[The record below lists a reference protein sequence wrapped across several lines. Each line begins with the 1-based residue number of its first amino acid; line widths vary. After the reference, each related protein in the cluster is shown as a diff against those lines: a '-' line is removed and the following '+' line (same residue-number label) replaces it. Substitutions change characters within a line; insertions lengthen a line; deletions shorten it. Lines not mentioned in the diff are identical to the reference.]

1 MLIQKVSVFLHLSFH
16 PHYRFQILPIIV
28 SLIKLRSRSFA
39 SANDTVPTHTPSIQ
53 ETMQRLGCCVLV
65 PTYNNGGTLKKVLDG
80 ILKRTTSVIV
90 INDGATDNT
99 ADILAVYPE
108 VQQLHLPENKGKG
121 NALRHGFEKAIALG
135 FAYAITIDSDGQHYP
150 DDIPVFLEAL
160 ENSENKNI
168 LLIGAR
174 NMAQSDVPGK
184 SSFGNKF
191 SNFWFWFET
200 GKRLTDTQSGYRL
213 YPLKEIAKLRLRTPK
228 FEFEIEVIVK
238 AAWNGTSVQNIPIRI
253 SYDEEER
260 VSHFRTVPDFARIS
274 VLNTWFVIVALFYI
288 KPRNLFRKI
297 KKKGFKQFLIEN
309 VLQHNDS
316 PKKKALS
323 IALGVFIGICP
334 FWGFQTLLVFSLAV
348 FLKLNKAIAFA
359 FSNVSI
365 PPMIPFI
372 IYGSVHLGMFLT
384 GEPLSFSMDD
394 LTQNLEV
401 LQHLKTYLVGSFALA
416 LIAAVLFGSIGYA
429 VLIAKQKITVD
440 NG

>member
-1 MLIQKVSVFLHLSFH
+1 MQ
-16 PHYRFQILPIIV
+16 Q
-28 SLIKLRSRSFA
+28 LR
-39 SANDTVPTHTPSIQ
+39 
-53 ETMQRLGCCVLV
+53 CCVLV
-65 PTYNNGGTLKKVLDG
+65 PTYNNAGTLQKVLEG
-80 ILKRTTSVIV
+80 VLKRTPDIIV
-90 INDGATDNT
+90 VNDGATDT
-99 ADILAVYPE
+99 TSDILQQYP
-108 VQQLHLPENKGKG
+108 QIHQIQLPKNKGKG
-121 NALRHGFEKAIALG
+121 NALKVG
-135 FAYAITIDSDGQHYP
+135 FAKALDLGYEYAISIDSDGQHFP
-150 DDIPVFLEAL
+150 EDIPIFLETL
-160 ENSENKNI
+160 EKSETKNL

-174 NMAQSDVPGK
+174 NMDQSDVPGK

-200 GKRLTDTQSGYRL
+200 GKWLKDTQCGYRL
-213 YPLKEIAKLRLRTPK
+213 YPLKEIEKLSLRTPK

-238 AAWNGTSVQNIPIRI
+238 AAWNGTFVENVPVKI

-288 KPRNLFRKI
+288 KPRDLFRKI
-297 KKKGFKQFLIEN
+297 RKKGFKKFMIEN

-323 IALGVFIGICP
+323 IALGVFIGISP

-365 PPMIPFI
+365 PPFIPFI
-372 IYGSVHLGMFLT
+372 IYASVQLGMLLT
-384 GEPLSFSMDD
+384 GEQLSFSMDD
-394 LTQNLEV
+394 FAADFEV
-401 LQHLKTYLVGSFALA
+401 LKHLKTYVLGSFALA
-416 LIAAVLFGSIGYA
+416 AITAILFGFIGY
-429 VLIAKQKITVD
+429 LTLRAKRKMAIN